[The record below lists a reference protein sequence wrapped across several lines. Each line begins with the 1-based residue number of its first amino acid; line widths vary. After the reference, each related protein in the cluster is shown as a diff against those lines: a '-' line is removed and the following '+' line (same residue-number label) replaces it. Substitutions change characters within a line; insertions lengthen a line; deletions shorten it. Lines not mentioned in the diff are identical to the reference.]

1 MKDGLQMKNARSYV
15 GILLAI
21 MMIGSAVLVPL
32 SGALLGR
39 TGSRLSSA
47 DVTVTSLVKFYPGF
61 PKVGDNVT
69 LNATIKNVG
78 DWNATNV
85 TITAIANTTS
95 GSPMNLGTFY
105 LGHDRGKP
113 NLTGKP
119 TSPAY
124 YLEFFW
130 NTSKTGLEVVNGSV
144 YRVTVTA
151 SNATDLNASNNTAFV
166 EFTFKPADKKWPYVH
181 DIVVE
186 PSSVTIGSNVTINA
200 TFMDNGSLP
209 APAEPVFF
217 YVDYV
222 PGGTNTDFF
231 NTTVDILDYFDLGNT
246 SLAFEYNT
254 SGLSIGNHTVTV
266 FVPSTGSNMTSANFT
281 VKAVP
286 PPPGKPDLTI
296 LELGVTSTSILKGLP
311 LNLSITVKNVGNNV
325 SVATKINVSDTFG
338 LYSTNVSIPAMAA
351 GLESVYHAIIDTA
364 QLSVG
369 SHSLQVWVDRP
380 DLNDEWNETN
390 NTKYI
395 QVFVTSKPDLALSEM
410 RFYENETWEPLLD
423 AAQGTFVKITVHVKN
438 LGQNSSLN
446 GTLLTFYL
454 DNTSSPINSMR
465 PYSSGAGQT
474 SCSPTNGS
482 ISLMPYAPGADYQ
495 PICIWN
501 TSKVS
506 VGVHKII
513 VIVDPD
519 NRNVELNESNN
530 RIEGNFTVNA
540 IVYPSD
546 LTLDSM
552 QISSKNITAGDKVTI
567 SLVVAN
573 KGKGPAQNIDLDANL
588 ETTSGQYLKTINH
601 TVLPYMGGNS
611 QQYVNLIW
619 QFAENMQYGTYMVQV
634 ILDPNNKIKET
645 NENNNHNET
654 FVKIIEKITYKSDPM
669 ITSID
674 TLPVKPKED
683 QKVTV
688 TVNLVNTG
696 NKDSRDLSVTLFLD
710 GKKVGQQSLSVL
722 AKGGTTGKMVF
733 NITFTKGGKHWIN
746 ATLYEG
752 GAQVYTAQPK
762 EVTVKTTA
770 SNAFTSTNTILL
782 VLALLLLVAI
792 AVVLLTAGKK
802 KPSEYE
808 DQKEEEEEKVAPAK
822 TEEE

>member
-1 MKDGLQMKNARSYV
+1 MRNARSIV

-21 MMIGSAVLVPL
+21 LMIGSTVLVPFA
-32 SGALLGR
+32 GALLGG
-39 TGSRLSSA
+39 TGSRASGA

-69 LNATIKNVG
+69 FNATIKNVG

-85 TITAIANTTS
+85 TITAIANTTT
-95 GSPMNLGTFY
+95 GLPMNLGTFNM
-105 LGHDRGKP
+105 GHDRGKP

-119 TSPAY
+119 SSTPY

-130 NTSKTGLEVVNGSV
+130 NTSKTGLGVTNGSV
-144 YRVTVTA
+144 YRVTLTA
-151 SNATDLNASNNTAFV
+151 SNATDLNASNNTAYV
-166 EFTFKPADKKWPYVH
+166 EFTFKPADKKWPYVY
-181 DIVVE
+181 DITVD
-186 PSSVTIGSNVTINA
+186 PNQVTIGSNVTINA

-217 YVDYV
+217 FMDYDV
-222 PGGTNTDFF
+222 SGTNTDFY

-266 FVPSTGSNMTSANFT
+266 FVPSTGSNMTSGNFT

-296 LELGVTSTSILKGLP
+296 LELGVNRTSILRGLP
-311 LNLSITVKNVGNNV
+311 LNLSITVKNVGNNA
-325 SVATKINVSDTFG
+325 SLATKINITDTFG
-338 LYSTNVSIPAMAA
+338 TYTKNISIPAMAP
-351 GLESVYHAIIDTA
+351 GLETVYYAIIDTSK
-364 QLSVG
+364 LSVG
-369 SHSLQVWVDRP
+369 SHSLQVWVDNP
-380 DLNDEWNETN
+380 NLNNEWNETN

-395 QVFVTSKPDLALSEM
+395 QVSITSKPDLTVSEM
-410 RFYENETWEPLLD
+410 RFYENETWEPLIE

-438 LGQNSSLN
+438 LGQNSSKN

-482 ISLMPYAPGADYQ
+482 ISMLPFAPGADYQ

-513 VIVDPD
+513 AIIDPD
-519 NRNVELNESNN
+519 NRNDELNESNN
-530 RIEGNFTVNA
+530 MLEGNFTVLA
-540 IVYPSD
+540 IVYPPD
-546 LTLDSM
+546 MTIDSM
-552 QISSKNITAGDKVTI
+552 TISAKNISAGDKVTI
-567 SLVVAN
+567 SLVIAN
-573 KGKGPAQNIDLDANL
+573 KGLGPAQSIDLDATL
-588 ETTSGQYLKTINH
+588 ETTSGQYLRTINH
-601 TVLPYMGGNS
+601 TVLPYMGATS

-634 ILDPNNKIKET
+634 YLDPDNKIKET

-654 FVKIIEKITYKSDPM
+654 LIKIVEKVTYKSDPT

-674 TLPVKPKED
+674 TDPVKVTED
-683 QKVTV
+683 KKVTV
-688 TVNLVNTG
+688 TVNLVNKG

-722 AKGGTTGKMVF
+722 AKNGATGKMVF
-733 NITFTKGGKHWIN
+733 NITFTKGGKHYLN

-762 EVTVKTTA
+762 EVTVKSTT
-770 SNAFTSTNTILL
+770 SSAFSQTNTILL

-792 AVVLLTAGKK
+792 AVVLLSAGKK

-808 DQKEEEEEKVAPAK
+808 DEDEEEDKKVAPKA
-822 TEEE
+822 EEE